1 MDCKKFLFAAKREIV
16 QPEGVS
22 FLFKAWGV
30 VPRIASCGLFAVIQ
44 LGGGV
49 VPSLSM
55 GCRSS
60 GIHLKKISGMMFK
73 TEKQLINKEG
83 TFDKNLKWMHWK
95 FLTFHELKSK
105 KYHAR
110 FSDYEREVNESTS
123 EDDSFLG
130 DETEKDLKVMTFD
143 ETDNIVRFWG
153 FHQSSIC
160 PQNFKMECN
169 ILKKGMCNPYC
180 YIDARDYLYKIR
192 FKEDSLKIR
201 QIATIYFHVIDKFLE
216 DKIGKPRDLTEK
228 NTSHKASGR
237 NEIQRRRRKIDMRI
251 VCRNEDI
258 ELSHVECEKV
268 PTPCKAVNG
277 RSSVCDKFLK
287 DFSDEKRKIR

>member
-1 MDCKKFLFAAKREIV
+1 MHFWSSYAGWPKKEN
-16 QPEGVS
+16 
-22 FLFKAWGV
+22 
-30 VPRIASCGLFAVIQ
+30 VILLIEEKNDVIYLIQ
-44 LGGGV
+44 Q
-49 VPSLSM
+49 
-55 GCRSS
+55 

-143 ETDNIVRFWG
+143 EYLEWVKLETKDGRRIIDVLTTNSTWFFLKRTDNIVRFWG

-169 ILKKGMCNPYC
+169 ILKKGVWNNWYGAKTFWRQHEVI
-180 YIDARDYLYKIR
+180 IDTV
-192 FKEDSLKIR
+192 E
-201 QIATIYFHVIDKFLE
+201 V
-216 DKIGKPRDLTEK
+216 
-228 NTSHKASGR
+228 NTY
-237 NEIQRRRRKIDMRI
+237 
-251 VCRNEDI
+251 
-258 ELSHVECEKV
+258 
-268 PTPCKAVNG
+268 
-277 RSSVCDKFLK
+277 
-287 DFSDEKRKIR
+287 